1 MYHQIMKLVIVGVGY
16 VGLVTGLSLAKVGHK
31 ISFIDTDKEKIK
43 TLNQGFTPFV
53 EPEIEDYLSNADIKK
68 NVKFYD
74 SYDNVK
80 WEGIDIVLICVQ
92 TPTTED
98 GEVDISYI
106 SSVFNNIEDLMN
118 NNSVICIKSTIHPL
132 ALEKVFKDF
141 SINYDDLVF
150 NPEFLREGSAF
161 NDFFYT
167 DRVVVGS
174 LNTKNMKKVGE
185 LYNKINSEIIYTD
198 PVSSQLIKYLSNA
211 YLPLRLSFVN
221 EASRIVDVLNAN
233 QEDVLRGVGLDSR
246 IGLDYFRPSPGWGGS
261 CFPKDVQE
269 IQSLAKNQ
277 NLNLPLV
284 QSIINS
290 NDVHIGW
297 FSDKLVDLLEI
308 NNLQQVCLI
317 GASFKENTD
326 DIRHSPTFVIY
337 KKLQQLGMNV
347 EIYDMSVLSDF
358 VLNDINL
365 LKESSLIVEM
375 FPLGDSYNLLHD
387 KIKELKHVVHYRFW
401 N

>member
-1 MYHQIMKLVIVGVGY
+1 MYHQIMQLVIVGVGY
-16 VGLVTGLSLAKVGHK
+16 VGLVTGLSLAKLGNKV
-31 ISFIDTDKEKIK
+31 SFIDTDKDKINNLK
-43 TLNQGFTPFV
+43 QGQIPFV
-53 EPEIEDYLSNADIKK
+53 EPGIEDYLLNSEINK
-68 NVKFYD
+68 NVEFFD
-74 SYDNVK
+74 SYSSIK
-80 WEGIDIVLICVQ
+80 WDSIDVVIICVQ

-98 GEVDISYI
+98 GDVDISYI
-106 SSVFNNIEDLMN
+106 SSVFNNIKDLIDKG
-118 NNSVICIKSTIHPL
+118 SVICIKSTIHPL
-132 ALEKVFKDF
+132 ALEKVFKDL

-161 NDFFYT
+161 NDFFHA

-174 LNTKNMKKVGE
+174 LNTKNMDKVGK
-185 LYNKINSEIIYTD
+185 LYSDINTEVIYTD

-221 EASRIVDVLNAN
+221 EASRIVDVLDAN
-233 QEDVLRGVGLDSR
+233 QEDVLKGVGLDSR

-269 IQSLAKNQ
+269 IQTLAKNQ

-290 NDVHIGW
+290 NDVHINW
-297 FSDKLVDLLEI
+297 FSDKLIGMLET
-308 NNLQQVCLI
+308 NNLQHVCLI

-326 DIRHSPTFVIY
+326 DVRHSPTFKIY
-337 KKLQQLGMNV
+337 KKLQELGINV
-347 EIYDMSVLSDF
+347 EIYDKYVLSDY
-358 VLNDINL
+358 VLNDINF

-375 FPLGDSYNLLHD
+375 FPLGDSYDELQD
-387 KIKELKHVVHYRFW
+387 KIKEIKHTVYYRFW